1 MKERPIIFNDE
12 MVRAI
17 LSGTKTMTRRP
28 MKVQPT
34 PSKTRP
40 GDFSFPSKK
49 LESMVYVSDLA
60 PGNSPISDSHLFF
73 QECCCPYGHPG
84 DRLWVREAFS
94 ILGNEDGCPIDWSE
108 NLVKAGGP
116 DAARIYRA
124 SCEQKPGD
132 YGLWS
137 IPDDAFWKPHTD
149 DMKYEGS
156 WTPSIHMRRWASRIT
171 LEITDVR
178 VERIQ
183 DITDGDARAEGV
195 PEAGGLLPEYPGTYL
210 TPKGDF
216 ASARVAFQRLWESI
230 YGDDGWNS
238 NPWVWVIAFRR
249 VDTGCATGASKGE

>member
-28 MKVQPT
+28 VKGVMPDNGLWLKKPT
-34 PSKTRP
+34 KTRS
-40 GDFSFPSKK
+40 GITTHVMD
-49 LESMVYVSDLA
+49 A
-60 PGNSPISDSHLFF
+60 PKHGL
-73 QECCCPYGHPG
+73 CPFGSIG
-84 DRLWVREAFS
+84 DRLWVREAFQGP
-94 ILGNEDGCPIDWSE
+94 LFDEDQVQEYWEDGSRFE
-108 NLVKAGGP
+108 NP
-116 DAARIYRA
+116 EFCEYRA
-124 SCEQKPGD
+124 DGNHEPEYFD
-132 YGLWS
+132 A
-137 IPDDAFWKPHTD
+137 DDNLRHGWR
-149 DMKYEGS
+149 
-156 WTPSIHMRRWASRIT
+156 PSIHMPRWASRIT

-178 VERIQ
+178 VERLQ
-183 DITDGDARAEGV
+183 DITEDDARAEGV

-230 YGDDGWNS
+230 YGDTGWNS

>member
-17 LSGTKTMTRRP
+17 LAGRKTMTRRP
-28 MKVQPT
+28 VKVQPVNIRQT
-34 PSKTRP
+34 PFTNS
-40 GDFSFPSKK
+40 G
-49 LESMVYVSDLA
+49 LEDTH
-60 PGNSPISDSHLFF
+60 GKEIKSPFGAI
-73 QECCCPYGHPG
+73 G

-94 ILGNEDGCPIDWSE
+94 TLGNEDGCPIDW
-108 NLVKAGGP
+108 NDHLVKEGGP

-178 VERIQ
+178 VERLQ
-183 DITDGDARAEGV
+183 DITEGDARSEGV
-195 PEAGGLLPEYPGTYL
+195 TLSNPRILSHRDEFRQLW
-210 TPKGDF
+210 GD
-216 ASARVAFQRLWESI
+216 I
-230 YGDDGWNS
+230 YGCDGWRS

-249 VDTGCATGASKGE
+249 VDTCCAAG